1 MAGRAPRGNVAVGAS
16 ARRVSGKR
24 NMETLDQHPENDG
37 YRMSPLDRLKGVIR
51 THESML
57 VAFSGGVDSTLV
69 LRVAHE
75 VLGDR
80 SAGLLA
86 VSESLPEAEREEA
99 IALAR
104 GIGAPLHIV
113 RSREMEDPRYRA
125 NPDDRCYFCKSELFE
140 RLESEAKNL
149 GFRTLAYGA
158 NLDDQG
164 DFRPGMTAARERSVV
179 APLID
184 ARLGKVEIRAVAREL
199 GLPNWDKPARACL
212 SSRIPHGIE
221 VTPERLRAIEAAEAG
236 LASLGFRQFRVRWHG
251 EIARIELDPEE
262 IPRLADPAIRGRMA
276 ALVKAAGFRFVTLD
290 LEGYRQGSL
299 NPALL
304 EIR

>member
-1 MAGRAPRGNVAVGAS
+1 MPM
-16 ARRVSGKR
+16 K
-24 NMETLDQHPENDG
+24 
-37 YRMSPLDRLKGVIR
+37 PLDRLKASIR
-51 THESML
+51 AYDSML

-69 LRVAHE
+69 LKVAHQ
-75 VLGDR
+75 VLGSR
-80 SAGLLA
+80 TAGLLA
-86 VSESLPEAEREEA
+86 VSESLPEIERRE
-99 IALAR
+99 ALALAE
-104 GIGAPLHIV
+104 GIGAPLHV
-113 RSREMEDPRYRA
+113 VHTREMDDPRYRA
-125 NPDDRCYFCKSELFE
+125 NPDDRCYFCKTELFVQ
-140 RLESEAKNL
+140 LEKEALRL
-149 GFRTLAYGA
+149 GFGTLAYGA

-179 APLID
+179 APLIE
-184 ARLGKVEIRAVAREL
+184 ARLGKAEIREVARDL

-221 VTPERLRAIEAAEAG
+221 VTPERLRAIESAEAG

-262 IPRLADPAIRGRMA
+262 MSRLSDPAVRARVA
-276 ALVKAAGFRFVTLD
+276 ALVKDAGFRFATVD

-299 NPALL
+299 NPPLL

>member
-1 MAGRAPRGNVAVGAS
+1 MKPHAV
-16 ARRVSGKR
+16 
-24 NMETLDQHPENDG
+24 ETT
-37 YRMSPLDRLKGVIR
+37 STPLDRLRDAIR

-69 LRVAHE
+69 LKVAHE
-75 VLGDR
+75 VLGSR
-80 SAGLLA
+80 AAGLLA
-86 VSESLPEAEREEA
+86 VSESLPEIERQEA
-99 IALAR
+99 VALAAR
-104 GIGAPLHIV
+104 IGAPLHIV

-140 RLESEAKNL
+140 RLEGEAQRL
-149 GFRTLAYGA
+149 GFQALAYGA

-164 DFRPGMTAARERSVV
+164 DFRPGMVAARERSVV
-179 APLID
+179 APLIE
-184 ARLGKVEIRAVAREL
+184 ARLGKAEIRAAAREL

-212 SSRIPHGIE
+212 SSRIPHGVE
-221 VTPERLRAIEAAEAG
+221 VTPERLRAIENAESG
-236 LASLGFRQFRVRWHG
+236 IASLGFRQFRVRWHG

-262 IPRLADPAIRGRMA
+262 MSRLSDPAVRARMA
-276 ALVKAAGFRFVTLD
+276 VLVKEAGFRFVTLD

-299 NPALL
+299 NPPLL